1 MNTRLIKQT
10 LAISGCT
17 AVIFGVSSLEAQA
30 NTAPANQ
37 AAVLQAQTLKPQ
49 APTAPR
55 VAQTEATPAPAGI
68 APGRATR
75 GGSSYIGVGGNI
87 GISGE
92 TTLSE
97 GAFAVISKL
106 GLTNNLSVRPAALFG
121 DSTVFLIPAT
131 VDFPVA
137 SVTNNGET
145 QVSAAPYLGGGVAI
159 STADDSNVGVLLTG
173 GVDVPIAN
181 QVTGN
186 ASLNVSFLDDTNIGV
201 LVGVGYN
208 F

>member
-10 LAISGCT
+10 FSFLGCT
-17 AVIFGVSSLEAQA
+17 FVLFGVSTLKAQA
-30 NTAPANQ
+30 QTKSAPEIVQNRTNQ
-37 AAVLQAQTLKPQ
+37 AADLQAQTE
-49 APTAPR
+49 T
-55 VAQTEATPAPAGI
+55 APAGI

-75 GGSSYIGVGGNI
+75 GGSSYIGIGGNI

-97 GAFAVISKL
+97 GAFAVISKV
-106 GLTNNLSVRPAALFG
+106 GLTNNLSVRPSAVIG
-121 DSTVFLIPAT
+121 DSTVFLVPVT

-137 SVTNNGET
+137 GVTET
-145 QVSAAPYLGGGVAI
+145 GTTQISAAPYFGGGVAV

-173 GVDVPIAN
+173 GVDVPVAN

-186 ASLNVSFLDDTNIGV
+186 ASVNVSFLDDTNIGV
-201 LVGVGYN
+201 LLGVGYN